1 MLLQRLCHFW
11 ELTKSIYVLLSAHP
25 INKRRTK
32 EGKLPAN
39 MIILRGVG
47 GKNSMDPISK
57 ICHIKCA
64 CIAGDL
70 TVHGIAKMAGMDL
83 YAEEEF
89 TGGLDTNYIG
99 KANLAIKLLQKGY
112 DWIIVHVKAPDLAG
126 HDNLPWKKVEIAS
139 KIDQMIGH
147 LMKSVDLQ
155 KCYLSYTSDHSTPCQ
170 LGDHSGDPVPTIIAG
185 SDVIK
190 DSVVKTGESFFI
202 NGSLNNLKANDIFRI
217 QMDLMGASK
226 KYGA

>member
-1 MLLQRLCHFW
+1 
-11 ELTKSIYVLLSAHP
+11 
-25 INKRRTK
+25 
-32 EGKLPAN
+32 

-47 GKNSMDPISK
+47 KKNSMEPITE

-83 YAEEEF
+83 YAHKQF
-89 TGGLDTNYIG
+89 TGGFETDYLG
-99 KANLAIKLLQKGY
+99 KAELAVKLLQEGY

-126 HDNLPWKKVEIAS
+126 HDNLPWKKVEIAA
-139 KIDQMIGH
+139 KIDQMIGY
-147 LMKSVDLQ
+147 LMKSVDLNN
-155 KCYLSYTSDHSTPCQ
+155 CYLSYTSDHSTPCH

-202 NGSLNNLKANDIFRI
+202 NGSLNNLTANDIFRI
-217 QMDLMGASK
+217 QMDLMGVSQ